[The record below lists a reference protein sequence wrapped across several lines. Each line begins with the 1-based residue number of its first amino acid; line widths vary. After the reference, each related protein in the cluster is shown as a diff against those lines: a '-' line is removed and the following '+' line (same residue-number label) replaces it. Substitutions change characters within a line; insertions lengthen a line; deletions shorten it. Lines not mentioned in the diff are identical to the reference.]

1 MGRHLSP
8 RHGQVMLFRIPRFDH
23 NMDVQYQVAPE
34 LPNSLESVRCGPC
47 GADGW
52 SFGRSVYGHV
62 ITKLS
67 GMDRFSHPWFSA
79 ARASH
84 ERELR

>member
-34 LPNSLESVRCGPC
+34 LPNSLESVRLNIGSPVVRT
-47 GADGW
+47 D
-52 SFGRSVYGHV
+52 GRSG
-62 ITKLS
+62 
-67 GMDRFSHPWFSA
+67 DRYTVT
-79 ARASH
+79 
-84 ERELR
+84 